1 MWMKYLGIGLLLSL
15 LGIVVAL
22 VVWDVHMVADVT
34 GIIGLV
40 FLVISMLLSGAFVN
54 GDRVRLN
61 VATETDKGRE
71 ERNRLVTRS
80 LLIALPNFLVM
91 LAFYFWLK

>member
-1 MWMKYLGIGLLLSL
+1 MKYVAIGLLLSL
-15 LGIVVAL
+15 LGSVVAL
-22 VVWDVHMVADVT
+22 VIWDVHMVADVT
-34 GIIGLV
+34 GMIGLV
-40 FLVISMLLSGAFVN
+40 FLVLSMIMSGAFVS

-61 VATETDKGRE
+61 AATETDKGRE

-91 LAFYFWLK
+91 LGFYLFI

>member
-1 MWMKYLGIGLLLSL
+1 MKYVAIGLLLSL
-15 LGIVVAL
+15 IGSVVAL
-22 VVWDVHMVADVT
+22 VIWDVHMVADVT
-34 GIIGLV
+34 GMIGLV
-40 FLVISMLLSGAFVN
+40 FLVLSMIMSGAFVS

-61 VATETDKGRE
+61 AATETDKGRE

-91 LAFYFWLK
+91 LGFYLFI

>member
-1 MWMKYLGIGLLLSL
+1 MKYLGIGTLISL

-22 VVWDVHMVADVT
+22 VVWDIRKVADVT
-34 GIIGLV
+34 GMIGLL
-40 FLVISMLLSGAFVN
+40 FLVFSMVMSGAFVN

-61 VATETDKGRE
+61 AATETDKGRD

-91 LAFYFWLK
+91 LVFYLFI

>member
-1 MWMKYLGIGLLLSL
+1 MKYVAIGLLLSL
-15 LGIVVAL
+15 LGSVVAL
-22 VVWDVHMVADVT
+22 VIWDVHMVADVT
-34 GIIGLV
+34 GMIGLV
-40 FLVISMLLSGAFVN
+40 FLVLSMIMSGAFVS

-61 VATETDKGRE
+61 AATETDKGRE

-91 LAFYFWLK
+91 LVFYLFI

>member
-1 MWMKYLGIGLLLSL
+1 MKYLGLGTLVAL

-34 GIIGLV
+34 GMIGLV
-40 FLVISMLLSGAFVN
+40 FLVLSMIMSGAFVN

-61 VATETDKGRE
+61 AATETDKGRE

-80 LLIALPNFLVM
+80 LLIALPNLLVM
-91 LAFYFWLK
+91 LGFYLFI

>member
-1 MWMKYLGIGLLLSL
+1 MKYLGIGALLSL

-34 GIIGLV
+34 GMIGLV
-40 FLVISMLLSGAFVN
+40 FLVLSMIMSGAFVN

-61 VATETDKGRE
+61 AATETDKGRE

-80 LLIALPNFLVM
+80 LLIALPNLLVM
-91 LAFYFWLK
+91 MGFYLFI

>member
-1 MWMKYLGIGLLLSL
+1 MKYLGIGALLSL

-34 GIIGLV
+34 GMIGLV
-40 FLVISMLLSGAFVN
+40 FLVLSMIMSGAFVN

-61 VATETDKGRE
+61 AATETDKGRD

-80 LLIALPNFLVM
+80 LLIALPNLVVM
-91 LAFYFWLK
+91 LGFYFWLK